1 MSTTKMKIEKNLETV
16 FLEEW
21 NTTAFILETRIVVML
36 FNNKYMSRQECFEH
50 IYEHCKGLVQTSEQF
65 REAKRRR
72 KEGHGD
78 WKFYYDNGFDPLL
91 PYEKLYDDLIVYA
104 SEKFKTEFRV
114 GI

>member
-1 MSTTKMKIEKNLETV
+1 MKIEKVLETV

-50 IYEHCKGLVQTSEQF
+50 IYEYCKGLVQTSEQF
-65 REAKRRR
+65 REAKRRER
-72 KEGHGD
+72 GTGIKA
-78 WKFYYDNGFDPLL
+78 DPLL

-104 SEKFKTEFRV
+104 SEKYKTEFNRALV
-114 GI
+114 VN